1 MNKTLI
7 ISAHADDETFG
18 MGGTLLRLSEDS
30 DTELHWLIVTK
41 IWQPKWSAS
50 IIQKRENAINTLC
63 EKIDFKSVIRWD
75 YEDNKLDTY
84 PINDVQEDMMQLL
97 DTLKPNTIFTPSIW
111 DFNHD
116 HRLVCDIV
124 EMSAKSYYCPYV
136 KEIIAYEI
144 PSATEHSFKS
154 MRNFPPNLYY
164 NVTEYIKS
172 KMELIRIY
180 ETELKEFPHPRS
192 IEYVESLAKIR
203 GGESGVH
210 YAEAFHM
217 FKGIR

>member
-50 IIQKRENAINTLC
+50 VIQKRENAINIIC

-84 PINDVQEDMMQLL
+84 PINDVQESMIQLIS
-97 DTLKPNTIFTPSIW
+97 TLKPNTIFTPSFW

-116 HRLVCDIV
+116 HRLICDIV
-124 EMSAKSYYCPYV
+124 EMSAKSYYSPYIE
-136 KEIIAYEI
+136 EIIAYEI

-154 MRNFPPNLYY
+154 MRNFPSNLYY
-164 NVTEYIKS
+164 NITDHIAQKLDLL
-172 KMELIRIY
+172 KLY
-180 ETELKEFPHPRS
+180 ETELKKFPHPRS

-203 GGESGVH
+203 GGESGF
-210 YAEAFHM
+210 YNAEAFHL
-217 FKGIR
+217 FKARR

>member
-50 IIQKRENAINTLC
+50 VIQKRENAINIIC

-84 PINDVQEDMMQLL
+84 PINDVQESMIQLIS
-97 DTLKPNTIFTPSIW
+97 TLKPNTIFTPSIW

-116 HRLVCDIV
+116 HRLICDIV
-124 EMSAKSYYCPYV
+124 EMSAKSYYSPYIE
-136 KEIIAYEI
+136 EIIAYEI

-154 MRNFPPNLYY
+154 KRNFPSNLYY
-164 NVTEYIKS
+164 NITDHIAQKLDLL
-172 KMELIRIY
+172 KLY
-180 ETELKEFPHPRS
+180 ETELKKFPHPRS

-203 GGESGVH
+203 GGESGFH

-217 FKGIR
+217 FRARR